1 MRWLS
6 LLLLYV
12 LVFTGPSL
20 AAPKNYLYNYG
31 EEAGDKSLPKEDEV
45 ASPEIGLR
53 APIVF
58 FGQVYNTI
66 FVSTYGI

>member
-20 AAPKNYLYNYG
+20 AAPKTYLYNYG
-31 EEAGDKSLPKEDEV
+31 EEAGDRRLPGEDEV

-53 APIVF
+53 APFVF
-58 FGQVYNTI
+58 FGQVYNSV
-66 FVSTYGI
+66 FVST